1 MKLLQNLK
9 ILYIITV
16 MKNLT
21 KRQTEIFNYIKDEIE
36 NNGYP
41 PTRSEISK
49 TFGFKSPNAAED
61 HLKALKKKGVLDLAA
76 GTLSLIHI

>member
-1 MKLLQNLK
+1 
-9 ILYIITV
+9 

-61 HLKALKKKGVLDLAA
+61 HLKALKKKGC
-76 GTLSLIHI
+76 LILLLEHREELLYQINHQEFL